1 MKHMFSKAFSIY
13 AQKQWAEKAALWL
26 AAGDAKF
33 TGSSYIL
40 WFQRLAGAEP
50 TRPEAVSRQWLSTA
64 GYQQDPPGPEWCS
77 SAGDSSS
84 RTYHWTR
91 WNITRTALQSKSSAP
106 SFPLHLRG
114 QTGISIWQLSQ
125 MEEPPCL
132 AASTFSLTGISPS
145 TSHTSVPTLA
155 STSHRTQTNK
165 MCNSKYLDQCK
176 WVTIIP
182 YEICTFRS
190 M

>member
-1 MKHMFSKAFSIY
+1 MGVRRQLSD
-13 AQKQWAEKAALWL
+13 WL
-26 AAGDAKF
+26 LGMRDWPAPA
-33 TGSSYIL
+33 TSS
-40 WFQRLAGAEP
+40 G
-50 TRPEAVSRQWLSTA
+50 STA
-64 GYQQDPPGPEWCS
+64 LLVLSPHLLRLCPGNGWAQLGTQQDPPGPVWCS

-91 WNITRTALQSKSSAP
+91 WNITRTALQSKTSAP
-106 SFPLHLRG
+106 SFPLRLRG
-114 QTGISIWQLSQ
+114 QTGISIWRLSQ

-132 AASTFSLTGISPS
+132 AASAFSLTGISPS

-165 MCNSKYLDQCK
+165 MYNSKYLDQCK

-182 YEICTFRS
+182 YESCTFRS